1 MAVTKEIIEIKD
13 GPEREKQKEELFSK
27 GFAVVQETPDKVVM
41 IKFTPDTRKIKM
53 TKESLTVG
61 LHGIQLE
68 VLNISDKLC
77 IIEKPFKDKNTYCSF
92 KMTVTHTQYG
102 WTENNTTHEE
112 LDIPYELNDKILSM
126 VKDFYTEKK
135 KELDKKRNELIDRY
149 VEDLKQEKA
158 TTENIY
164 LSEKD
169 KKEVC
174 WKCRR
179 FNNKSMNICQ
189 NYEEG
194 VKCRIWF
201 DDNGNRIDGVGRDCL

>member
-1 MAVTKEIIEIKD
+1 MSVTKEIIEIKD

-77 IIEKPFKDKNTYCSF
+77 IIEKPFKDENTYCSF
-92 KMTVTHTQYG
+92 KMTVTHTNYG
-102 WTENNTTHEE
+102 WEMNNTTHEE

-135 KELDKKRNELIDRY
+135 KELDKRRNELIDRY
-149 VEDLKQEKA
+149 VEDSLEESLKQP
-158 TTENIY
+158 N
-164 LSEKD
+164 D
-169 KKEVC
+169 
-174 WKCRR
+174 
-179 FNNKSMNICQ
+179 
-189 NYEEG
+189 
-194 VKCRIWF
+194 
-201 DDNGNRIDGVGRDCL
+201 